1 MKIGRWIVCFRVQH
15 KKLNQRSD
23 VYWVIFKLMSLEII
37 FTKFIDSLSKFP
49 RFDVE
54 REEAINTGI
63 AGYQEALQSI
73 SL

>member
-1 MKIGRWIVCFRVQH
+1 MT
-15 KKLNQRSD
+15 
-23 VYWVIFKLMSLEII
+23 LEII

-54 REEAINTGI
+54 REEAISTGI